1 MLLFKVTKELKKALG
16 FVLFAFGWIFGAIAA
31 DSPS

>member
-1 MLLFKVTKELKKALG
+1 MLLFKVTKELKNALG
-16 FVLFAFGWIFGAIAA
+16 FVLLGFGWMLGTIAA